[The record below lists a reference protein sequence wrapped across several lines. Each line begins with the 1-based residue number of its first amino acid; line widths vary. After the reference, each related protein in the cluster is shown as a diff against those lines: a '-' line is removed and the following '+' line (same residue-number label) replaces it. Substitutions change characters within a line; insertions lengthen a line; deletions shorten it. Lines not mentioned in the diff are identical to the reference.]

1 MYLSLKTMSMKKIL
15 QKILI
20 PAFCILP
27 VWANAQN
34 GKVQI
39 SDESKLSIKG
49 TSNVT
54 DFRCQSEHQL
64 QQDSLRFNYHY
75 QGDIISLDG
84 VSLSLEV
91 NKFDCGKR
99 GINRDF
105 KSTLKYKEYPFI
117 KITLKELVLEDSTDL
132 VPQTA
137 HVTIQIADSTIDYMV
152 PLDAYSSSQE
162 RIIVGGSKMLK
173 MTDFG
178 LTPPAPLFGLI
189 QVSDEL
195 EIVFEM
201 VIKLDV

>member
-1 MYLSLKTMSMKKIL
+1 MKKII

-20 PAFCILP
+20 PAVCALP
-27 VWANAQN
+27 VWANAQH
-34 GKVQI
+34 GKVRI
-39 SDESKLSIKG
+39 SDESKLSING

-64 QQDSLRFNYHY
+64 QRDSLDFNYIY
-75 QGDIISLDG
+75 QGDIITING

-91 NKFDCGKR
+91 NKFDCGKK

-117 KITLKELVLEDSTDL
+117 KITLNELVLQDSTDL
-132 VPQTA
+132 VPQSA
-137 HVTIQIADSTIDYMV
+137 HVTIQIADSARNYTV
-152 PLDAYSSSQE
+152 PLNAFLSSEE
-162 RIIVGGSKMLK
+162 RVIVGGNKVLK

-201 VIKLDV
+201 VIRLGI